1 MRRRLTGPC
10 RLVKRSYE
18 LKAIKPEMSPTFLTL
33 AFAAPAA
40 EEASLSEFEGVVDTT
55 DPVIQAA
62 WNAGVSYTEGSTA
75 VEARDES
82 TLQARACK
90 DPKGFSLCIA
100 VCNTGCAVGCRCGSC
115 FAICPQQCNQ
125 GKWKGCW

>member
-1 MRRRLTGPC
+1 MKVTYFL
-10 RLVKRSYE
+10 S
-18 LKAIKPEMSPTFLTL
+18 FLTL
-33 AFAAPAA
+33 AFAAPAV
-40 EEASLSEFEGVVDTT
+40 EEASLADFEGVVDTA
-55 DPVIQAA
+55 DPVIQGA
-62 WNAGVSYTEGSTA
+62 WTAGVSYTEGSTA
-75 VEARDES
+75 VDARDES